1 MNFPD
6 APFDIEAIPRPRRP
20 VSQGAVLFIAA
31 LAFAL
36 GAIVGAGW

>member
-1 MNFPD
+1 MNVPD
-6 APFDIEAIPRPRRP
+6 APFNVDVTPRHRRH